1 MSQAFFGFEQS
12 VLDAE
17 QADRDAKT
25 AAKAAALAA
34 REAAKHQEEIDKASR
49 RRERAE
55 KYRIRNTHDWAAC
68 GIRLYN
74 RNAFTKSG
82 WTHCHH
88 CGLSLRYFESLDE
101 AQADAKTREC
111 KRA

>member
-1 MSQAFFGFEQS
+1 MSQALFSFEQS

-17 QADRDAKT
+17 QADRDAKA

-34 REAAKHQEEIDKASR
+34 REAEKRQEEIDKASR
-49 RRERAE
+49 RRDRAE
-55 KYRIRNTHDWAAC
+55 KYRIRNTVQWAAC

-74 RNAFTKSG
+74 RNAYSGCG

-88 CGLSLRYFESLDE
+88 CGAVLRYFDLIGD
-101 AQADAKTREC
+101 AQEDAKKREC
-111 KRA
+111 KRV